1 VRSKTPSP
9 TPSPSSFPPR
19 FLGGLFWR
27 FPPALWFCQRIGVS
41 RTRRWGRPQPPR
53 NDVVGRARTHLDHAQ
68 CSGKVCP
75 HIPRVPG
82 TRVIVRPSGTASG
95 CKHQSA
101 TAQSQHSHSTQSQ
114 HSPSHAIGHSI
125 GLRAPI
131 SHSTVTAQSQH
142 TVTAQSVTRHRA
154 QHRVASTNQRPT
166 GMDTREE
173 VHVARGA

>member
-1 VRSKTPSP
+1 MRSKTPSP

-95 CKHQSA
+95 RKHQSA
-101 TAQSQHSHSTQSQ
+101 TAQSQSQHSHSTQSQ

-125 GLRAPI
+125 GLQAPI
-131 SHSTVTAQSQH
+131 SGRPAWTPEKKCMSRGVRECYELKDARKWSKPMKTA
-142 TVTAQSVTRHRA
+142 
-154 QHRVASTNQRPT
+154 
-166 GMDTREE
+166 
-173 VHVARGA
+173 